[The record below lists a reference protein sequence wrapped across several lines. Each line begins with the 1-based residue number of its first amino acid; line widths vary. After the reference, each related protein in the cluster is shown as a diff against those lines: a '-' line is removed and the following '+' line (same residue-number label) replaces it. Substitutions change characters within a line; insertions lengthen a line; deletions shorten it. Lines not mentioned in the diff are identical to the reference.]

1 MLIFLRVVGVACFP
15 LSMAARFEKFPRSIS
30 RRPSSIRRS
39 GTRESNRGEKRRNE
53 SRLRMLDVY
62 ICIYIP
68 GKSCGSIS
76 KCGSFGR
83 NAYLGGALAVL
94 SCTRFPPRSLRS
106 SLDLDP
112 PLSLLSLAS
121 RRFIRFFFEKRDAV
135 QDPPSSSIIF
145 LSHPFHRYRVRLNK
159 FIRKIG
165 NREQRFQYGGV
176 PSYNRVVDVYSR
188 SFLRFREF
196 SYRFE

>member
-53 SRLRMLDVY
+53 SRLRMLGVY
-62 ICIYIP
+62 ICIYTGEIVRIDLEMRILRAECVLR
-68 GKSCGSIS
+68 GCS
-76 KCGSFGR
+76 
-83 NAYLGGALAVL
+83 GGALVH
-94 SCTRFPPRSLRS
+94 TFPSSFSSIFPGSGSTPFFTLPRL
-106 SLDLDP
+106 P
-112 PLSLLSLAS
+112 QIHP
-121 RRFIRFFFEKRDAV
+121 IFFEKRDAV